1 MVSWGLSKSWFL
13 RIQKWLQGFWWS
25 KVFDDPEMLRL
36 VGLSMSWCPNG
47 ILLLKRAPISLGPNS
62 RAIHVW
68 NILKLAC
75 RSKQHIMLFYTFK
88 VLNWNLSGQ
97 VIGSAVA
104 RRASFRTASHFPT
117 RLGGPT
123 CFSFLQPFWRC
134 LSPSGDSGMHYD
146 WGNNADMMGRC
157 EWSFKAKRSD
167 CGCNKSSDKG
177 TSVKMLQSGAKIQP
191 AEAATSFLHHS
202 SNKQL
207 VLGSCSTPKL
217 GFIPKSLVPLNS
229 KRF

>member
-13 RIQKWLQGFWWS
+13 MIQKWLQGFWWS
-25 KVFDDPEMLRL
+25 KVFDDPEILRL

-88 VLNWNLSGQ
+88 VLDWNLNGQ

-146 WGNNADMMGRC
+146 WGNNADRNDQTAAATKVLTTAQASKC
-157 EWSFKAKRSD
+157 Y
-167 CGCNKSSDKG
+167 NLVQKSS
-177 TSVKMLQSGAKIQP
+177 LQ
-191 AEAATSFLHHS
+191 
-202 SNKQL
+202 
-207 VLGSCSTPKL
+207 KL
-217 GFIPKSLVPLNS
+217 PHPFFIIHQTNS
-229 KRF
+229 